1 MENWSLNAGT
11 PHPAP
16 GFSCEDRCEVLWRGV
31 RIQATEMVQRWR
43 QQGVPSTCRWKAT
56 TPIGS
61 LNPYDTPYPK
71 ALELGLQ
78 QVLTLNGMVFGD
90 WTLLPTLDRE
100 NSAKKGATEGC
111 ISKCFS
117 QPKQPSC
124 WPWPGTVCMVQRLRT
139 DATVTF

>member
-1 MENWSLNAGT
+1 M
-11 PHPAP
+11 
-16 GFSCEDRCEVLWRGV
+16 V
-31 RIQATEMVQRWR
+31 RRWR

-61 LNPYDTPYPK
+61 LNPCDTPTPK

-100 NSAKKGATEGC
+100 NSTEKGATEGC

-117 QPKQPSC
+117 SSSPAAG
-124 WPWPGTVCMVQRLRT
+124 PGLVLTAWSRDSAQMLLSL
-139 DATVTF
+139 FK